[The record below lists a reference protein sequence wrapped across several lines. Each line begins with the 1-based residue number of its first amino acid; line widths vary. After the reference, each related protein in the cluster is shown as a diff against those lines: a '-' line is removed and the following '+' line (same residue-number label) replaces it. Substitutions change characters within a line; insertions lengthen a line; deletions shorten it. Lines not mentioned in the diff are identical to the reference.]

1 MKKLSK
7 TSRER
12 LKSWVNNWLLKTF
25 NANDWEI
32 ESIFVKLE
40 HEKDSN
46 F

>member
-25 NANDWEI
+25 NANEWKI
-32 ESIFVKLE
+32 EKIVVKLK